1 MIVVGTT
8 NGKDDVKTTTRMT
21 RYTTAE
27 QALPRLAEL
36 AHGVGALLAIGGLVV
51 LVTLAAL
58 RGDVWHVVSCSV
70 YGASMVVLY
79 TASTLYHSI
88 TLPRAKSVLQVF
100 DHAAIFLLIAGTYT
114 PFTLVSL
121 RGPWG
126 WSLFGIVW
134 ALAVAGIVLEIV
146 FPRRLP
152 ALSLAL
158 YVAMGWVV
166 VVAVKPLLAV
176 LPTPGLV
183 LLVLGG
189 LAYTAGIGF
198 YAWRR
203 LPYGHAIWH
212 LFVLAGTVL
221 HFFAILLYVVP

>member
-1 MIVVGTT
+1 MTP
-8 NGKDDVKTTTRMT
+8 NARSTRC
-21 RYTTAE
+21 TAGE
-27 QALPRLAEL
+27 EIANSLT
-36 AHGVGALLAIGGLVV
+36 HGVGVVLATGGLAV

-58 RGDVWHVVSCSV
+58 HGDAWHVVSCSI

-79 TASTLYHSI
+79 TASTLYHAVSR
-88 TLPRAKSVLQVF
+88 PRAKAALRVF

-126 WSLFGIVW
+126 WSVFGTVW
-134 ALAVAGIVLEIV
+134 GLAIAGIVLEIA
-146 FPRRLP
+146 FPRRWP

-158 YVAMGWVV
+158 YVSIGWVV
-166 VVAVKPLLAV
+166 VVAVKPLLSA
-176 LPTPGLV
+176 LPTGGLV

-198 YAWRR
+198 YAAKR

-221 HFFAILLYVVP
+221 HFFAVLLVVLP